1 MPTERFYRLPEAK
14 KHTIREAA
22 MKEFARVPF
31 EKASINQI
39 IHNADISRGSF
50 YTYFEDKQDVVR
62 YLFEESSNKMKQLCQ
77 RELETNHGDYFAM
90 MEQLFE
96 YSVKSMQDSEDML
109 HVAKN
114 VFSYEENARI
124 IGMTG
129 FPSPA
134 EVEKTD
140 GPIRWLFSMVDKQRL
155 RWKDFEHFVS
165 LFGMSMAV
173 VALSSKQYYQYPD
186 QLQVI
191 RKNFL
196 TSMQV
201 LRYGA
206 YREPQN
212 I

>member
-14 KHTIREAA
+14 KQIIREAA

-62 YLFEESSNKMKQLCQ
+62 YLFEENSNKMKQLCQ

-90 MEQLFE
+90 IERLFE
-96 YSVKSMQDSEDML
+96 YFIQSMQDSEDML

-114 VFSYEENARI
+114 VFAYEENAKL
-124 IGMTG
+124 IGIQG
-129 FPSPA
+129 FPPPS
-134 EVEKTD
+134 EMEKED
-140 GPIRWLFSMVDKQRL
+140 GPMRWIFALVDKSRM
-155 RWKDFEHFVS
+155 RWKDFGHFTS
-165 LFGMSMAV
+165 LMGMAMTV
-173 VALSSKQYYQYPD
+173 VALSAKQYYQYPD
-186 QLQVI
+186 QLEAI
-191 RKNFL
+191 RQNFL
-196 TSMQV
+196 TSMEV